1 MVKNRLLRYILIVV
15 GFISLGLGVVGIVLP
30 ILPTA
35 PFLLLTS
42 YCFVKSS
49 KRFNQWFLNTKI
61 YKKHLEPFLKTKSM
75 TLKGELILLLGV
87 SCMLITTLLLVN
99 NLTVTIILTILI
111 FFKYLYFVLFITPL
125 DKESLMKLKEGAD
138 VR

>member
-42 YCFVKSS
+42 
-49 KRFNQWFLNTKI
+49 
-61 YKKHLEPFLKTKSM
+61 
-75 TLKGELILLLGV
+75 
-87 SCMLITTLLLVN
+87 
-99 NLTVTIILTILI
+99 
-111 FFKYLYFVLFITPL
+111 
-125 DKESLMKLKEGAD
+125 
-138 VR
+138 